1 MKSLAKTGRRRRRP
15 TLQNGTVP
23 PLWRL
28 DRIQDF
34 PRSGVARGLGA
45 RKRRKLDPVARDEA
59 QCSGV
64 RPIKR
69 GGAGQCRSEY
79 PSCVCARASDDAQD
93 RDRARP
99 SVLGDLHPPAGVRLS
114 TVATRLPGIRRETK
128 LDEIETDPLAC

>member
-69 GGAGQCRSEY
+69 AALDNVAANTRR
-79 PSCVCARASDDAQD
+79 V
-93 RDRARP
+93 
-99 SVLGDLHPPAGVRLS
+99 SVHELLMMRKTEIALAPP
-114 TVATRLPGIRRETK
+114 
-128 LDEIETDPLAC
+128 C